1 MISKIIIYYN
11 GSFLVWFFILNVVAE
26 CSNLQWLMSQT
37 DMLANDAAV
46 KVVLCGNMTGCL
58 EEPRFAN
65 GDFETS
71 VGFGGF

>member
-1 MISKIIIYYN
+1 
-11 GSFLVWFFILNVVAE
+11 
-26 CSNLQWLMSQT
+26 MSQT